1 MKSFQSCRNKT
12 LRLAPIALAV
22 LLSGCAVGP
31 EYNEPTIS
39 MAESYIYSD
48 TRLYAENSSVK
59 KEHVSLQSRYWW
71 NQFNDLTLNTLVAD
85 VQKQNVPIK
94 MAGQRIKMANSYK
107 SIVESFKV
115 PTINVGAGY
124 YNYQLSKN
132 DSLMGPALSP
142 LSETTS
148 ALPAQLGST
157 TLLDNQHDGG
167 FLGASITWELDI
179 LGRIDHQ
186 SNAAEIRVEQ
196 ASLYADGLT
205 TLITAD
211 LVHNYLQYQGAQE
224 RIRLAELNIEDQ
236 KKSLNLIEKVVSNGY
251 GSDLDLVQAKA
262 SLAAME
268 SIIPQLEIAQQVHKR
283 RIATLLGEP
292 LSRVDIRLAGSDKL
306 PELDGLIPIGLP
318 SDLLQR
324 RPDIRMAEREMAAI
338 NEEVAAS
345 IANRYPKFF
354 LTGAPGVSASSFDD
368 LFSGDSVGW
377 VGAAGVSW
385 NVFDGGR
392 GAAMVELNEARFE
405 AAVLGYEHAV
415 DSAITE
421 VDSML
426 FAYGRS
432 QENEKRIDQALE
444 ASEKA
449 VSKAVSLY
457 NAGLIDHLSVLD
469 AQRQKRLIED
479 RQIAARLQV
488 AQVTVGVYKALGG
501 DWEIDADTVLQ

>member
-1 MKSFQSCRNKT
+1 MNSFKFYRKT
-12 LRLAPIALAV
+12 SLTFAPIALAV
-22 LLSGCAVGP
+22 ILAGCAVGP
-31 EYNEPTIS
+31 EYKEPTVS
-39 MAESYIYSD
+39 MAESYLYVESD
-48 TRLYAENSSVK
+48 E
-59 KEHVSLQSRYWW
+59 SLQTDHWW
-71 NQFNDLTLNTLVAD
+71 SQFNDSTMNALVTD
-85 VQKQNVPIK
+85 VQQQNVPLK
-94 MAGQRIKMANSYK
+94 MAAQRIKMANSYK

-142 LSETTS
+142 LGESTS
-148 ALPAQLGST
+148 ALPPSLSNT

-196 ASLYADGLT
+196 AGLYADGLT

-211 LVHNYLQYQGAQE
+211 IVHNYLQYLGAQE
-224 RIRLAELNIEDQ
+224 RIHLAELNIEDQ
-236 KKSLNLIEKVVSNGY
+236 KKSLELIEKVVNNGY
-251 GSDLDLVQAKA
+251 GSELDLVQAKA

-292 LSRVDIRLAGSDKL
+292 LSKVDIRLASNETL
-306 PELDGLIPIGLP
+306 PDMNGVIPVGLP

-324 RPDIRMAEREMAAI
+324 RPDIRIAEREMAAI

-345 IANRYPKFF
+345 VANRYPKFF

-368 LFSGDSVGW
+368 LFSSDSVGW
-377 VGAAGVSW
+377 VGSAGVSW

-392 GAAMVELNEARFE
+392 GKAMVELTEARFD
-405 AAVLGYEHAV
+405 AAVLGYEYAV

-432 QENEKRIDQALE
+432 QENEDRIEQALK

-469 AQRQKRLIED
+469 AQRQKRVIED
-479 RQIAARLQV
+479 RQVAARLQV
-488 AQVTVGVYKALGG
+488 AQVTVGVYKSLGG
-501 DWEIDADTVLQ
+501 DWKINTEIGD